1 GDGSLAPND
10 GGNGDA
16 CCPVACTIVWMP
28 VIALACCRLSG
39 EALASDLYPN
49 REQLAEAL
57 RGVGLGVV
65 VVSGDDPDFDW
76 A

>member
-1 GDGSLAPND
+1 
-10 GGNGDA
+10 
-16 CCPVACTIVWMP
+16 MP